1 MPAFPTLSQ
10 NPSIEGWGEGI
21 ALDPTIKSQT
31 EGGYKQT
38 RPRFTRMPDVWNIGY
53 KALSQADKN
62 TLRTFEKTV
71 KVGSEIFQWINPD
84 DNVTYNVRFV
94 KPISYKLHP
103 LTSIHWKV
111 EFELEEV

>member
-10 NPSIEGWGEGI
+10 NPSVEGWDEGI
-21 ALDPTIKSQT
+21 AFDPTIKSQT

-38 RPRFTRMPDVWNIGY
+38 RPRFTRMPDGWKITY
-53 KALSQADKN
+53 KVLPQADKN

-71 KVGSEIFQWINPD
+71 KVGSDMFTWVNPV
-84 DNVTYNVRFV
+84 NSTAYNVRFV
-94 KPISYKLHP
+94 KPISYKLHT
-103 LTSIHWKV
+103 TSILWDV